1 MNNGNLKRGNPA
13 TQFQSG
19 SGSGRGAVENG
30 RKSGEARRRK
40 AAIRKAV
47 TALLLDVQPDS
58 GGLTGEEMLAAALF
72 ATACD
77 PNNRNQVNAARL
89 IVHLIGQD
97 VSPLDEKEQ
106 RARIEKL
113 KADLRR
119 AEEVPAVYAAADDPI
134 TEAIRAA
141 FH

>member
-1 MNNGNLKRGNPA
+1 MNTENLKKGKSFRERTA
-13 TQFQSG
+13 DEQ
-19 SGSGRGAVENG
+19 
-30 RKSGEARRRK
+30 RKIAREGGKASGEARRRK

-47 TALLLDVQPDS
+47 TALLLDVFPDS
-58 GGLTGEEMLAAALF
+58 GGLTGEERLAAALF

-119 AEEVPAVYAAADDPI
+119 AEEAPAICECVNKSL
-134 TEAIRAA
+134 
-141 FH
+141 

>member
-1 MNNGNLKRGNPA
+1 M
-13 TQFQSG
+13 
-19 SGSGRGAVENG
+19 
-30 RKSGEARRRK
+30 
-40 AAIRKAV
+40 
-47 TALLLDVQPDS
+47 
-58 GGLTGEEMLAAALF
+58 
-72 ATACD
+72 
-77 PNNRNQVNAARL
+77 ARL

-113 KADLRR
+113 KAETRKTEQDP
-119 AEEVPAVYAAADDPI
+119 ESSYAAGDDPI